1 MTLEI
6 LRIYYYYTRKHKK
19 SEKNYMMEMK
29 KLHKENEDI
38 SNLKQFYINKALFLE
53 NISNIISIKS
63 N

>member
-38 SNLKQFYINKALFLE
+38 SNLKQFYINKALF
-53 NISNIISIKS
+53 
-63 N
+63 